1 MSDAPVAPTQLTA
14 YLRKLLLFLC
24 LVAFFDGY
32 DLFAISQTLP
42 ELRAAFGLPPA
53 AGSRLLALANLGT
66 VAAYLLIRLADR
78 WGRRPLLVICLAGYS
93 GAALGSAVAP
103 EQWSFLLGQ
112 LAVRFFL
119 VSALAMAVLYA
130 TEEYP
135 AERRGR
141 IVGLIQASYSFGGIV
156 CAAVTPRLLQ
166 TSLSWRAV
174 YFLGASSAG
183 LLLFA
188 CRSLRETER
197 FRRLLAAREPA
208 AGTVP
213 PPPLWPRLPQ
223 PPYRRRMFQL
233 AVIWVATFLCNQSAT
248 VFWKEYAQAERGLS
262 AQRIGA
268 WVATAAVVA
277 LPLTVLSGR
286 LIDRIGRRRGAAIVY
301 LSTAGG
307 VLGSYAQLSEGLLLG
322 SLILL
327 IAGATAT
334 VALLSAWTA
343 ESFPTDLRG
352 DSFAWANSLIGRL
365 GFVLS
370 PLFVAQLVPT
380 LGWGRTL
387 SLTAGFPLLALGLT
401 WLWLQETA
409 RKELEES
416 PRLAK

>member
-1 MSDAPVAPTQLTA
+1 MTDASATPAPLTA
-14 YLRKLLLFLC
+14 YLRKLLVFLC
-24 LVAFFDGY
+24 LVVFFDGY

-42 ELRAAFGLPPA
+42 ELRAAFGLTPA
-53 AGSRLLALANLGT
+53 AGSRLLAVANLGT

-78 WGRRPLLVICLAGYS
+78 WGRRPLLLICLTGYS
-93 GAALGSAVAP
+93 GASLGSAVAP
-103 EQWSFLLGQ
+103 EKWSFLLGQ

-130 TEEYP
+130 VEEYP

-141 IVGLIQASYSFGGIV
+141 IVGLIQACYGVGAVV

-166 TSLSWRAV
+166 TSLGFRAV
-174 YFLGASSAG
+174 YLLGATSVC

-188 CRSLRETER
+188 CRGLRETGR
-197 FRRLLAAREPA
+197 FRSLVAARKPA
-208 AGTVP
+208 ASTP
-213 PPPLWPRLPQ
+213 PFWPRLPQ
-223 PPYRRRMFQL
+223 PPYRRRMLQL

-262 AQRIGA
+262 PQRIGT
-268 WVATAAVVA
+268 WVAIAAVVA
-277 LPLTVLSGR
+277 LPLTVLLGR
-286 LIDRIGRRRGAAIVY
+286 LIDRIGRRRGAAVVY
-301 LSTAGG
+301 LGTACG
-307 VLGSYAQLSEGLLLG
+307 VLGSYAPLSEGLLLV

-327 IAGATAT
+327 IAGATAA
-334 VALLSAWTA
+334 VALLNAWTA

-352 DSFAWANSLIGRL
+352 DSFAWANSLLGRL

-370 PLFVAQLVPT
+370 PLFVAELVPI

-387 SLTAGFPLLALGLT
+387 SLTAGFPLLSLGLI

-416 PRLAK
+416 QRLPG